1 MDSRERDE
9 RANNGRSERG
19 EKIST
24 RKNLKK
30 KKKTPG
36 KKNDPDNLNPI
47 EKYDSSDDSEY
58 DSHNLD
64 NQEWDA
70 EGSEDDD
77 EFEDD
82 KF

>member
-9 RANNGRSERG
+9 RAKNGRSERG
-19 EKIST
+19 EKISG
-24 RKNLKK
+24 RKNMKK
-30 KKKTPG
+30 KKKTHG
-36 KKNDPDNLNPI
+36 KKNDPDNLNPVQ
-47 EKYDSSDDSEY
+47 KYDSSDDSEY
-58 DSHNLD
+58 DSDISN
-64 NQEWDA
+64 NQAWDA